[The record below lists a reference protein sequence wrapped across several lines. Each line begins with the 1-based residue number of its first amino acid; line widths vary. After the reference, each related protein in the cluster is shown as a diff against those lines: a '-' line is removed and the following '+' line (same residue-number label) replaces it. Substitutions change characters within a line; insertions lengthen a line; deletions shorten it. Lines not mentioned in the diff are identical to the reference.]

1 MAERDNTN
9 NSLTIVYGVHPV
21 CEVARAK
28 RRFFETIY
36 TTKDPIKAWRDIQK
50 LLTPKTRIVY
60 VSKDQLSRIAGSP
73 DHQGVVGVTTP
84 FAYRKNFFD
93 TGKAP
98 FILLLDRIQDPRNL
112 GAIIRSA
119 YCTGVDGIVVIKR
132 SGVDITSVVIKSSA
146 GLVEHCDIY
155 QAATV
160 PAAVESLK
168 KAGYTIY
175 SGALGGTP
183 IQQVT
188 FKQSCCIVVGNEGLG
203 VASEFIKNGE
213 SVMLAQRDV
222 DISYNASVAAGI
234 LLFNASLQ
242 LGRIK

>member
-1 MAERDNTN
+1 MAEKNMNNT
-9 NSLTIVYGVHPV
+9 LTIVYGIHPV

-36 TTKDPIKAWRDIQK
+36 TTREPIKAWRDIQK

-60 VSKDQLSRIAGSP
+60 VSKDQLTRIAGSE
-73 DHQGVVGVTTP
+73 DHQGVVGITTP
-84 FAYRKNFFD
+84 FAYRKSFFD
-93 TGKAP
+93 VNKSP

-155 QAATV
+155 QAPTV
-160 PAAVESLK
+160 PAAVELLK

-183 IQQVT
+183 IQQIT
-188 FKQSCCIVVGNEGLG
+188 FKQPCCIVVGNEGLG
-203 VASEFIKNGE
+203 VASEFIKNGV
-213 SVMLAQRDV
+213 SVMLAQREA

-234 LLFNASLQ
+234 LLFNVSLQ